1 MMQKFRIDSGIAG
14 ASLPDFE
21 RMVTWRETMNYAA
34 AVEDD
39 NPRYLDDTRQG
50 GVIAP
55 PMFAVAFTW
64 PVMEGFQ
71 AYLREHLPAEI
82 LGRVVHAAEH
92 LSFSRPVRPGDKL
105 HATAGVISVEPVSAG
120 SLAVL
125 KIEVVDS
132 RNTPV
137 FTEEAGFL
145 FRGVSL
151 SGEKKV
157 IQPPASWPQ
166 TDEGDS
172 VSWEKRIRVARSA
185 PWIYDGCTN
194 IVFPIHTSVDFARSV
209 GLPDIILQGSAT
221 LALAAREVAE
231 YVAEGEPEA
240 IEELACRFTGMVIP
254 ETSIRFQLLKTDTT
268 GSGRGVSF
276 RILDARGKPV
286 LSHGYARIRQQP
298 YSR

>member
-1 MMQKFRIDSGIAG
+1 MPELKIDSGIAG

-21 RMVTWRETMNYAA
+21 RGVTWRETMNYAA
-34 AVEDD
+34 AVEDE

-71 AYLREHLPAEI
+71 AYLKKHLPAEI

-92 LSFSRPVRPGDKL
+92 LSFSRPVRPGDQL

-125 KIEVVDS
+125 KIEVRDS
-132 RNTPV
+132 GNRPV

-151 SGEKKV
+151 SGAKKV
-157 IQPPASWPQ
+157 IQPPASWPE
-166 TDEGDS
+166 TDKGDTIL
-172 VSWEKRIRVARSA
+172 WEKSIRVARSA

-221 LALAAREVAE
+221 LALAAREVVE
-231 YVAEGEPEA
+231 HVAEGDPEA
-240 IEELACRFTGMVIP
+240 IKELACRFTGLVIP
-254 ETSIRFQLLKTDTT
+254 ETSIRFQVLKTDAT
-268 GSGRGVSF
+268 GAGRGVCF
-276 RILDARGKPV
+276 RILDAGGKPV
-286 LSHGYARIRQQP
+286 LSHGYARISQNRDN
-298 YSR
+298 